1 MRHNPKTALYER
13 DGLGRSSFG
22 DIAMMETLSGF
33 PRDVVAFVW
42 HDDMSASE
50 MHNAQPKGRRTGK
63 HDIRMFAKLV
73 DEHRDD
79 HASGRSISLDDSML
93 GVGHWK
99 DFGRIAIVTD
109 ETWVRHM
116 VQFFAPFVH
125 GPVRVF
131 SNAQVEDARRW
142 LMRRDLH

>member
-1 MRHNPKTALYER
+1 
-13 DGLGRSSFG
+13 
-22 DIAMMETLSGF
+22 MMQMLSGF

-50 MHNAQPKGRRTGK
+50 VESALTSAAHSGTPGK
-63 HDIRMFAKLV
+63 RDIKLFAKLAE
-73 DEHRDD
+73 DHSHEEHVF
-79 HASGRSISLDDSML
+79 SLDDATIGAGNWS
-93 GVGHWK
+93 

-131 SNAQVEDARRW
+131 SNAQAEDARRW
-142 LMRRDLH
+142 LIRRDLD

>member
-1 MRHNPKTALYER
+1 
-13 DGLGRSSFG
+13 
-22 DIAMMETLSGF
+22 MMQMLSGF

-42 HDDMSASE
+42 HDDMAADEFRSALTSP
-50 MHNAQPKGRRTGK
+50 ARKGSSGK
-63 HDIRMFAKLV
+63 HEIRLFAKLA
-73 DEHRDD
+73 ED
-79 HASGRSISLDDSML
+79 HSGEEGVSLDDGML
-93 GVGHWK
+93 GAGNWR

-131 SNAQVEDARRW
+131 SNTQAEDARRW
-142 LMRRDLH
+142 LMRRDLD

>member
-1 MRHNPKTALYER
+1 
-13 DGLGRSSFG
+13 
-22 DIAMMETLSGF
+22 MMQMLSGF

-42 HDDMSASE
+42 HDDMSADE
-50 MHNAQPKGRRTGK
+50 FRHALTDPARKGSSGK
-63 HDIRMFAKLV
+63 HEIRLFAKLA
-73 DEHRDD
+73 ED
-79 HASGRSISLDDSML
+79 HSGEDTTSLDDAML
-93 GVGHWK
+93 GAGNWR

-131 SNAQVEDARRW
+131 SSLQSEDARRW
-142 LMRRDLH
+142 LMRRDLD

>member
-1 MRHNPKTALYER
+1 
-13 DGLGRSSFG
+13 
-22 DIAMMETLSGF
+22 MMEMLSGF

-42 HDDMSASE
+42 HDSTSASE
-50 MHNAQPKGRRTGK
+50 FHRALTSPPREGASGK
-63 HDIRMFAKLV
+63 HDIKLFAKLAEDHH
-73 DEHRDD
+73 DEPVV
-79 HASGRSISLDDSML
+79 SLDDAMI
-93 GVGHWK
+93 GAGHWR

-131 SNAQVEDARRW
+131 SNAQAEDARRW
-142 LMRRDLH
+142 LMRRDLN

>member
-1 MRHNPKTALYER
+1 
-13 DGLGRSSFG
+13 
-22 DIAMMETLSGF
+22 MMETLSGF

-42 HDDMSASE
+42 HDDMSAYD
-50 MHNAQPKGRRTGK
+50 MHKAQPAGRRAGK
-63 HDIRMFAKLV
+63 HDIRMFAKLA
-73 DEHRDD
+73 DD
-79 HASGRSISLDDSML
+79 RHDDAHNGHPVSLDDSML
-93 GVGHWK
+93 GVGNWK

>member
-1 MRHNPKTALYER
+1 
-13 DGLGRSSFG
+13 
-22 DIAMMETLSGF
+22 MMETLSGF
-33 PRDVVAFVW
+33 PSDVVAFVW
-42 HDDMSASE
+42 HDEMSASE
-50 MHNAQPKGRRTGK
+50 FQQALATPAAGAHARK
-63 HDIRMFAKLV
+63 HDIKLFAKLADGHDV
-73 DEHRDD
+73 SVRPV
-79 HASGRSISLDDSML
+79 SLDDSML
-93 GVGHWK
+93 GAGQWQ

-131 SNAQVEDARRW
+131 SNGQAEDARRW

>member
-1 MRHNPKTALYER
+1 
-13 DGLGRSSFG
+13 
-22 DIAMMETLSGF
+22 MMQMLSGF

-42 HDDMSASE
+42 HDDMSANQFHDALTEHREGPS
-50 MHNAQPKGRRTGK
+50 GK
-63 HDIRMFAKLV
+63 HDIRLFARLAE
-73 DEHRDD
+73 DHSGDD
-79 HASGRSISLDDSML
+79 TTSLDDAML
-93 GVGHWK
+93 GAGNWR

-131 SNAQVEDARRW
+131 SKAQSEDARRW
-142 LMRRDLH
+142 LMRRDLD

>member
-1 MRHNPKTALYER
+1 MQ
-13 DGLGRSSFG
+13 
-22 DIAMMETLSGF
+22 MLSGF

-42 HDDMSASE
+42 HGDMSADQFHDALTE
-50 MHNAQPKGRRTGK
+50 HKGLSGK
-63 HDIRMFAKLV
+63 HDIRLFAKLA
-73 DEHRDD
+73 ED
-79 HASGRSISLDDSML
+79 HSGDNTTSLDDAML
-93 GVGHWK
+93 GAGNWR

-131 SNAQVEDARRW
+131 SNVQAEDARRW
-142 LMRRDLH
+142 LMRRDLD

>member
-1 MRHNPKTALYER
+1 
-13 DGLGRSSFG
+13 
-22 DIAMMETLSGF
+22 MMQTLSGF

-42 HDDMSASE
+42 RDDMSTSE
-50 MHNAQPKGRRTGK
+50 FQSALTSSARSRPGK
-63 HDIRMFAKLV
+63 HDIKLFAKLAE
-73 DEHRDD
+73 DHSGEEHVV
-79 HASGRSISLDDSML
+79 SLDDAM
-93 GVGHWK
+93 VGAGNWR

-131 SNAQVEDARRW
+131 SNAQAEDARRW
-142 LMRRDLH
+142 LIRRDLD

>member
-1 MRHNPKTALYER
+1 
-13 DGLGRSSFG
+13 
-22 DIAMMETLSGF
+22 MMQTLSGF

-50 MHNAQPKGRRTGK
+50 FQSALASPARSGPPGK
-63 HDIRMFAKLV
+63 HDIKLFAKLAE
-73 DEHRDD
+73 DHSHEEHVL
-79 HASGRSISLDDSML
+79 SLDDST
-93 GVGHWK
+93 VGAGNWS

-131 SNAQVEDARRW
+131 SNAQAEDARRW
-142 LMRRDLH
+142 LMRRDLD

>member
-1 MRHNPKTALYER
+1 
-13 DGLGRSSFG
+13 
-22 DIAMMETLSGF
+22 MMQMLSGF

-50 MHNAQPKGRRTGK
+50 FQSALASAARSEPAGK
-63 HDIRMFAKLV
+63 HDIKLFAKLA
-73 DEHRDD
+73 ED
-79 HASGRSISLDDSML
+79 HSGEDTTSLDDAML
-93 GVGHWK
+93 GAGNWR

-131 SNAQVEDARRW
+131 SNAQSEDARRW
-142 LMRRDLH
+142 LMRRDLD